1 MLRLRTDPQPHI
13 AALRTSRLCI
23 NKKSSGKIVEREV
36 TEQFSVPFQV
46 TRVEQRIVQFGAL
59 KFLSNGCIR
68 RVPFGPNALEQWN
81 APDR

>member
-1 MLRLRTDPQPHI
+1 
-13 AALRTSRLCI
+13 
-23 NKKSSGKIVEREV
+23 VEREV